1 MAVAEELLKP
11 ISEDAPCG
19 GDLSYDV
26 RLQELDTL
34 VRGKPETQFSAAEA
48 PDWKLIRAR
57 CLELFAESKDLRVA
71 LTLSVALLELEGL
84 SGFREGLSLMGGL
97 LKNYWTTVH
106 PQLDPEDNNDPL
118 QRMNIVASLATPIG
132 TFGDPYQVLDKLR
145 RAPLSN
151 SARMGRYS
159 LADFLKVEAGV
170 SGGGQAQV
178 LTMPQIEAA
187 FRDTKPEELGE
198 RYHCVTDCLGTV
210 KEMDEFIMATVG
222 AANAP
227 DLDLLTRDLAAIQ
240 KRIAPHVALTTVAP
254 EGAEGVAASDLG
266 AQGGQGAFSASG
278 EIRSR
283 QEVTMLLEKICD
295 YYARVEPSSPVPLL
309 LKRAARLAE
318 MSFMQIMEDLSPDGI
333 AQVRT
338 VTGEKE
344 E

>member
-1 MAVAEELLKP
+1 MAVADELLKP

-19 GDLSYDV
+19 TDLSYDV

-34 VRGKPETQFSAAEA
+34 VRGKPETQFSAAEP

-57 CLELFAESKDLRVA
+57 CLELYAESKDLRVA
-71 LTLSVALLELEGL
+71 LTLSVALLGLEGL
-84 SGFREGLSLMGGL
+84 TGFREGLSLMGGL
-97 LKNYWTTVH
+97 LKHYWTTVH

-145 RAPLSN
+145 RAPLS
-151 SARMGRYS
+151 SSPRMGSYS
-159 LADFLKVEAGV
+159 LADILKVEAGP
-170 SGGGQAQV
+170 SGGAQG

-187 FRDTKPEELGE
+187 FRDTKPEELAE
-198 RYHCVTDCLGTV
+198 KYRCVTDCIATA

-227 DLDLLTRDLAAIQ
+227 DLDLLTSELTAIE
-240 KRIAPHVALTTVAP
+240 KRIAPHVASTTVAP
-254 EGAEGVAASDLG
+254 EGAQGIAASDSGTQG
-266 AQGGQGAFSASG
+266 AQGAFSASG
-278 EIRSR
+278 EIRNR
-283 QEVTMLLEKICD
+283 QEVTTLLEKICD

>member
-19 GDLSYDV
+19 ADLSYDV

-34 VRGKPETQFSAAEA
+34 VRGKPETQFSAAEP
-48 PDWKLIRAR
+48 PDWKQIRAR
-57 CLELFAESKDLRVA
+57 CLELFAESKDLRIA
-71 LTLSVALLELEGL
+71 LTLSVTLLELEGL
-84 SGFREGLSLMGGL
+84 TGFREGFSLMGGL
-97 LKNYWTTVH
+97 LKDYWTTVH

-118 QRMNIVASLATPIG
+118 QRMNIIASLATPIG

-159 LADFLKVEAGV
+159 LADILKVEAGTA
-170 SGGGQAQV
+170 GGGQAST

-198 RYHCVTDCLGTV
+198 SYRAVTDCLGTV
-210 KEMDEFIMATVG
+210 KEMDQFIMTTVG

-227 DLDLLTRDLAAIQ
+227 DLDLLTRELTAIR
-240 KRIAPHVALTTVAP
+240 KRIAPYIASAIVA
-254 EGAEGVAASDLG
+254 AEGPQAVAASDSG
-266 AQGGQGAFSASG
+266 AQVGQGAFVTSG
-278 EIRSR
+278 EVRSR

-309 LKRAARLAE
+309 LKRAARLVE
-318 MSFMQIMEDLSPDGI
+318 MSFMQIMEELSPDGI
-333 AQVRT
+333 AQIRT
-338 VTGEKE
+338 VSGEKE